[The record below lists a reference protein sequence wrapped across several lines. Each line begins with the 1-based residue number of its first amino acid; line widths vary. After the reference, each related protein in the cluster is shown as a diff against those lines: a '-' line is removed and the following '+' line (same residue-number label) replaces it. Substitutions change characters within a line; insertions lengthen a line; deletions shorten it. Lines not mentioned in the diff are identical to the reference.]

1 MISKTTVK
9 QLAGNP
15 GFYVSLLLPTEQK
28 GRDTRENPIR
38 FKNRLS
44 EAEEQLTEAGFKQD
58 DMTKLLGPARK
69 LVDDYQFWQ
78 HQSVSLAVYLTP
90 EGMETYKLP
99 TELPERT
106 VISKYAYVKSL
117 APILVNDGRFFV
129 LAAGLGDATLFEATR
144 YSMFELDLD
153 ELEGVPTSLAESLRF
168 DVYEKSLNAHAA
180 PASRSAQNDGNLM
193 YHGHGAGTEDEKEKM
208 LNYFKHLEN
217 GVAKFLADEQAPLVF
232 AGLEHLF
239 GLYKAANH
247 YPNLL
252 DDHIDSNA
260 EGMDETELHKRAWQ
274 IVEPLFNKVQKQT
287 ATIFEQAAANEL
299 TSTDLEDIVIAAMDG
314 RVETL
319 FVTFED
325 VWGTLD
331 EDERSVNVT
340 HQATADSDDL
350 LNVAAALTWLNGG
363 EVYTVMPDELPRGDS
378 IAAVYR
384 F

>member
-9 QLAGNP
+9 QLTSNP
-15 GFYVSLLLPTEQK
+15 GFYVSLLIPTEQK

-38 FKNRLS
+38 FKNRLT
-44 EAEEQLTEAGFKQD
+44 EAEEQLSEAGFKQD
-58 DMTKLLGPARK
+58 EVAKLLAPARK

-78 HQSVSLAVYLTP
+78 HQGTSLAVYLTP
-90 EGMETYKLP
+90 EGMQKYKLP

-117 APILVNDGRFFV
+117 APILANDGRFFL

-153 ELEGVPTSLAESLRF
+153 ELENVPTSLAESLRF

-180 PASRSAQNDGNLM
+180 PASKSAQSDGNLM
-193 YHGHGAGTEDEKEKM
+193 YHGHGAGEEDEKEKM
-208 LNYFKHLEN
+208 LNYFKHLDN
-217 GVAKFLADEQAPLVF
+217 GVRKFLADEQAPLVF

-239 GLYKAANH
+239 GLYKEANH
-247 YPNLL
+247 YPNFLES
-252 DDHIDSNA
+252 HVDSNA
-260 EGMDETELHKRAWQ
+260 ERMNESELHERAWE
-274 IVEPLFNKVQKQT
+274 IVEPQFRKVQEQT
-287 ATIFEQAAANEL
+287 ATIFEQAAADEL
-299 TSTDLEDIVIAAMDG
+299 TSTDLQEVVIAAMDG
-314 RVETL
+314 RVDTL

-325 VWGTLD
+325 VWGKLD
-331 EDERSVNVT
+331 EDKRTVEIT
-340 HQATADSDDL
+340 HKASAESDDL
-350 LNVAAALTWLNGG
+350 LNVAAALTWANGG
-363 EVYTVMPDELPRGDS
+363 EVYTVMPDELPKGDS